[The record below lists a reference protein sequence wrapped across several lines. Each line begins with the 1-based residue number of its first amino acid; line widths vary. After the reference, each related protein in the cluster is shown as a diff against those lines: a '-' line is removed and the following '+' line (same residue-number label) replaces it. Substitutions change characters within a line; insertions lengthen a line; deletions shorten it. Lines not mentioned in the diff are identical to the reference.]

1 MRRFVVGV
9 MGEGEGANA
18 ELMISAHRLGQL
30 IAERGWVLL
39 SGGRDVGVMKA
50 VNEGA
55 KLVAE
60 SLTIG
65 ILPSH
70 ESKASP
76 NLDIVI
82 VTDMHS
88 ARNNINVLSSDV
100 VVACGSGGAGTVSE
114 IALALK
120 AQKIVILLGGS
131 DIAQKFFKQL
141 GGASLFLVQTPEEV
155 IDRIANLE
163 ISKNFL

>member
-1 MRRFVVGV
+1 MHKFVVGV
-9 MGEGEGANA
+9 MGEGEGANP
-18 ELMISAHRLGQL
+18 ELILLARRLGQL
-30 IAERGWVLL
+30 IAEQGWILL

-50 VNEGA
+50 VNDGA
-55 KLVAE
+55 KYVPG
-60 SLTIG
+60 SLTVG
-65 ILPSH
+65 ILPSS

-76 NLDIVI
+76 NVDIAI

-120 AQKIVILLGGS
+120 AQKFVILLNGN

-141 GGASLFLVQTPEEV
+141 GNENLFTVQTPEEV
-155 IDRIANLE
+155 IDTIIKLGLGSRN
-163 ISKNFL
+163 S